1 MDPDKLCEGCKDFF
15 KEGLDYVVFEFV
27 CLYLRR
33 IKTDVVWKK
42 LLRENTGDP
51 IFKFITPSD
60 IAYIL
65 SIMKNG
71 KEMWDQ
77 KKRLEGTGG
86 TSHEEKIGPLFSVGE
101 GRKRMSG
108 QTVWNSEGLDFFYDT
123 KKKWEE
129 IYNTKMYSRLVKK
142 WEEYEGEGKTRAIKG
157 EILRTID
164 KYEGDKVSKKR
175 GIGDEISP
183 SKGKWYNDQ
192 IGKYTD
198 DVSYEMKMDYSSDDS
213 DKQNDR
219 DGNNNDNGNGNE
231 KIGQEE
237 KEEQN
242 EDDGEDERTKKKAG
256 KRGAGRGGN
265 RRGVPTKV
273 GKESTSSMTA
283 REQV

>member
-1 MDPDKLCEGCKDFF
+1 MDPDKLCEGCEDYF
-15 KEGLDYVVFEFV
+15 KEGKDYVVFKFV

-42 LLRENTGDP
+42 LLRENKGDP

-71 KEMWDQ
+71 KEMWNQ
-77 KKRLEGTGG
+77 KKRLESTGG
-86 TSHEEKIGPLFSVGE
+86 TTQEEKIGPLFSVGE

-108 QTVWNSEGLDFFYDT
+108 QTVWNSEGLDFFYNT

-142 WEEYEGEGKTRAIKG
+142 WEEYEGNAKTREIKWK
-157 EILRTID
+157 ILRTID
-164 KYEGDKVSKKR
+164 KYEGDEVTKKR
-175 GIGDEISP
+175 GGVVGDEISP

-198 DVSYEMKMDYSSDDS
+198 DVSYEMKMDYSSDGTDE
-213 DKQNDR
+213 QNDG
-219 DGNNNDNGNGNE
+219 DGNNNDNGNE
-231 KIGQEE
+231 KDGQEE
-237 KEEQN
+237 EEEEN
-242 EDDGEDERTKKKAG
+242 EDDGEDERIKETAG
-256 KRGAGRGGN
+256 KRGGSRRGIPTKGRG
-265 RRGVPTKV
+265 KV
-273 GKESTSSMTA
+273 RTSSRTA
-283 REQV
+283 DIS